1 MRKLLLHTCCGPCGT
16 SVFERLLGEGEW
28 EITSFY
34 YNPNIMGG
42 GEWERR
48 LGELEKLTMNNEQ
61 RTTIE
66 ENAKAFSRFK
76 GIKLVV
82 PEQEEGEFVDE
93 VRGMEELSEGGAR
106 CEVCFR
112 LRLAKTAEW
121 AKENGYDVFGT
132 TLTVSPHKNAEVI
145 NRIGRELA
153 EEAGVEFLER
163 DFKKGDGYKRS
174 IEICRELGIYRQ
186 RYCGCR
192 LNDK

>member
-1 MRKLLLHTCCGPCGT
+1 M
-16 SVFERLLGEGEW
+16 GEW
-28 EITSFY
+28 EK
-34 YNPNIMGG
+34 
-42 GEWERR
+42 R
-48 LGELEKLTMNNEQ
+48 LGELEKLTINNEQ